1 MNCSNEICNKSL
13 KNIGILFTCQKCQKK
28 TCSSRCLNAHM
39 ASDHQEQHQRQIR
52 ASITR
57 SIFIKKGEII
67 KQIIDDPYYD
77 LKNFEFVRGKTNKVI
92 SIGAGSFGQVY
103 LAKHNKDGKL
113 YAIKYIKKEKVISA
127 QQSLDIIYR
136 EILLQRSFVHDNIV
150 RLYHFVEDKEKFFM
164 IMEYMQGGTLFSL
177 IRKHKGFEEKEAFK
191 YFIQVCSAIYFL
203 HENGYAHRD
212 LKPENLLLDDK
223 GNLKLCDFGWCVDVS
238 SGERATFCGTYEYM
252 APEIVKEI
260 PYDQSIDIWS
270 LGVLL
275 YELIHGYSPF
285 RAVEDKKGDNY
296 EEIFKNIVK
305 HKYVIEKDISKN
317 CEDLIASK
325 LSFIMYYRNV
335 KSRP

>member
-1 MNCSNEICNKSL
+1 M
-13 KNIGILFTCQKCQKK
+13 
-28 TCSSRCLNAHM
+28 
-39 ASDHQEQHQRQIR
+39 
-52 ASITR
+52 
-57 SIFIKKGEII
+57 
-67 KQIIDDPYYD
+67 
-77 LKNFEFVRGKTNKVI
+77 RGKTNKVI
-92 SIGAGSFGQVY
+92 AIGAGSFGQVY

-285 RAVEDKKGDNY
+285 RAVEDQKGDNY

-317 CEDLIASK
+317 CENLIASK
-325 LSFIMYYRNV
+325 YLFINV
-335 KSRP
+335 F